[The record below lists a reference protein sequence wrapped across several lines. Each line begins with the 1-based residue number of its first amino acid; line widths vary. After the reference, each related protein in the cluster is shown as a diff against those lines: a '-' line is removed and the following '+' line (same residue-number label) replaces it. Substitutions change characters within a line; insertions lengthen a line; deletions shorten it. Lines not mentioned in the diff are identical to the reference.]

1 MQTVQRRW
9 CTVLLAT
16 LRAGAGGNV
25 SCLQIR
31 AEMKHSTL
39 PTAPALVRCLR
50 MVRYGAYL
58 FAMRR
63 LFMRAGMHCGKVSLL
78 CFFFR
83 CCCAVC
89 SVGARLENILFYRME
104 KAFCFF
110 TAHNILAAT
119 QRSAQRQ
126 RKGMYYVPAFSHSPF
141 CKTAPLTNE
150 VKRVPCCTAPKHN
163 ASVAW
168 PAEHYVLSLY

>member
-1 MQTVQRRW
+1 MQGCNCGRLTPLYFSFRRCW
-9 CTVLLAT
+9 RNALL
-16 LRAGAGGNV
+16 
-25 SCLQIR
+25 
-31 AEMKHSTL
+31 
-39 PTAPALVRCLR
+39 RCWGD
-50 MVRYGAYL
+50 VRYGVYL
-58 FAMRR
+58 FAVRR

-110 TAHNILAAT
+110 AAHNTLAAT

-126 RKGMYYVPAFSHSPF
+126 RKGDVLCSRFFALALLQNGIIDQRSKTCSVLHCSQTQ
-141 CKTAPLTNE
+141 CK
-150 VKRVPCCTAPKHN
+150 R
-163 ASVAW
+163 SVASG
-168 PAEHYVLSLY
+168 ALCVIFVLIYIMF

>member
-9 CTVLLAT
+9 CTVLLAA

-50 MVRYGAYL
+50 IVRYGAYL
-58 FAMRR
+58 FAVRR
-63 LFMRAGMHCGKVSLL
+63 LFMRTGMHCGRVASL

-83 CCCAVC
+83 CCCAMR
-89 SVGARLENILFYRME
+89 SVGARWENILFYRIE
-104 KAFCFF
+104 KGFLLFCRVQHPRSNP
-110 TAHNILAAT
+110 ALRAAAAEGGALC
-119 QRSAQRQ
+119 SALLHLL
-126 RKGMYYVPAFSHSPF
+126 P
-141 CKTAPLTNE
+141 CKMKPSTIIKKMRT
-150 VKRVPCCTAPKHN
+150 
-163 ASVAW
+163 
-168 PAEHYVLSLY
+168 VLHIS

>member
-1 MQTVQRRW
+1 MQGCNCGRLAPLYFSFRRCW
-9 CTVLLAT
+9 RNALL
-16 LRAGAGGNV
+16 
-25 SCLQIR
+25 
-31 AEMKHSTL
+31 
-39 PTAPALVRCLR
+39 RCWGD
-50 MVRYGAYL
+50 VRYGVYL
-58 FAMRR
+58 FAVRR

-83 CCCAVC
+83 CCCTVC
-89 SVGARLENILFYRME
+89 SVDVRLGNVLFYRME

-110 TAHNILAAT
+110 AAHNTLAAT

-126 RKGMYYVPAFSHSPF
+126 RKGMYYVQAFSHLPF
-141 CKTAPLTNE
+141 YKTASLTNE